1 MKNVF
6 ISGIPTAGKSHL
18 ADKIAKITGAV
29 HFNIDDFREEMRSD
43 PKFKQWIDFFADQDE
58 KKYWE
63 EHSHEE
69 RWENMKRQSEG
80 IWPFIKNKINDAL
93 ESGQVSI
100 FEGVN
105 LLPHL
110 ISEIDI
116 DGIYLLGE
124 SEETVLE
131 RNRKDPRWGET
142 EELLKKQSESFFQC
156 ERPMYKKEAEKHGF
170 KTFTDSDMAEKE
182 LLNLMEYKK

>member
-1 MKNVF
+1 MKSVF

-29 HFNIDDFREEMRSD
+29 HFNIDDFREEMRNN
-43 PKFKQWIDFFADQDE
+43 PEFKQWIDFFKDQDE
-58 KKYWE
+58 EKYWN
-63 EHSHEE
+63 EHSHKEH
-69 RWENMKRQSEG
+69 WENLKRQSEG
-80 IWPFIKNKINDAL
+80 IWPFIKNKINNAL
-93 ESGQVSI
+93 ESGQISI

-116 DGIYLLGE
+116 DGMYLLGE

-131 RNRKDPRWGET
+131 RYRKKPRWGKA
-142 EELLKKQSESFFQC
+142 EELLKKQSECSFQY
-156 ERPMYKKEAEKHGF
+156 ERPMYKKEAEKYGF
-170 KTFTDSDMAEKE
+170 KTFTDSDTAEKE
-182 LLNLMEYKK
+182 LFNLMEYK